1 MKKLLIV
8 MMCVFGFQ
16 SASYGFLGTA
26 LNTESEKAFLKSL
39 ETQSGM
45 TDEQAKEL
53 LLKAAR
59 LQQRLHKWS
68 ATGAAISAVPVAIVI
83 AFIVRTIRHLT
94 IRVGDHVFHSGDVAL
109 IVLGPL
115 MVLVLALSGLAF
127 GKSLAASIKAKK
139 RAANYKKMASRASQ
153 IKSYQRYTERLG
165 FMGGFNEK
173 NEYSSTWNTIA
184 QGRQKVMKKGLN
196 AQLAGTSLGAL
207 GAFISAVFFCKGPDR
222 YNFFS
227 AVAFAAFTL
236 FSAYG
241 LKGVA
246 RKQAMKKLMSEMK
259 NEYSGARAIAQ
270 DPEAELL
277 TKIAEWEREEAA
289 AKTQAVV

>member
-1 MKKLLIV
+1 MQKVLFF
-8 MMCVFGFQ
+8 MMCIFGFQ
-16 SASYGFLGTA
+16 SASHGFLGTA
-26 LNTESEKAFLKSL
+26 LNTESEKTFLKSL
-39 ETQSGM
+39 EVHSGM
-45 TDEQAKEL
+45 TEEQAKAL

-59 LQQRLHKWS
+59 LQERLHKWS
-68 ATGAAISAVPVAIVI
+68 AAGAAITAGTSMLI
-83 AFIVRTIRHLT
+83 AAMFGRALYQDRNIQHAGFFGFI
-94 IRVGDHVFHSGDVAL
+94 S
-109 IVLGPL
+109 
-115 MVLVLALSGLAF
+115 LVLLIAPFIPLVRGGVGIGL

-241 LKGVA
+241 LKGVV